1 MNSKWRVWRRSS
13 YRVLPASRSAVT
25 LSRSAWR
32 SSNSA
37 CRRRNSCRTDMLGF
51 DLSTRSARH
60 MGRAMGSVSRE
71 PRIRGRRD
79 GRADAPSR
87 LATSAFRMLTSSSSS
102 SSSLKIS
109 SSWLADRGFGAG
121 AGTFAPA
128 SGSSILGSAADLS
141 TSMSPAGGRSEAASL
156 GDSSSSSS
164 LQGQQGQQRQ
174 QSVSGGTLRRLEG
187 TEASTHSTYCSSSS
201 ACRSVQCACRFC
213 ESFSV
218 LALSSI
224 FCLRSSC
231 STRTDGEGGQR
242 STS

>member
-128 SGSSILGSAADLS
+128 SGSSIPCRRPAADPRRPPWATLHRRPRCKGS
-141 TSMSPAGGRSEAASL
+141 KDSNGSRASAGGRCGGSRGRRPALTPHTAARAL
-156 GDSSSSSS
+156 HAG
-164 LQGQQGQQRQ
+164 R
-174 QSVSGGTLRRLEG
+174 
-187 TEASTHSTYCSSSS
+187 SS
-201 ACRSVQCACRFC
+201 ARAGSANPSASWHCR
-213 ESFSV
+213 
-218 LALSSI
+218 
-224 FCLRSSC
+224 RSSA
-231 STRTDGEGGQR
+231 
-242 STS
+242 